1 MINLSEK
8 QKNQLKAVAEK
19 YGLKFVIA
27 HGSYA
32 TGKEHKGSDLD
43 VAVLSIKEMPFHKQ
57 LELHGGLSNIFGD
70 NETRE
75 LDLKELNKTDAL
87 FRYLVVRDGVLLC
100 GNNADYE
107 ELKFLENYRGM
118 SFDEVA
124 KDTLKWRALEWT
136 LAKII
141 GRAIDINRHIIAEL
155 ADKNIEPPSKH
166 RETFLILSKLDVL
179 PKIFVEKIADSA
191 SLRNRII
198 HEYDDLG

>member
-1 MINLSEK
+1 MLNPIFLRRK
-8 QKNQLKAVAEK
+8 
-19 YGLKFVIA
+19 
-27 HGSYA
+27 
-32 TGKEHKGSDLD
+32 
-43 VAVLSIKEMPFHKQ
+43 IKWIQE
-57 LELHGGLSNIFGD
+57 D
-70 NETRE
+70 
-75 LDLKELNKTDAL
+75 
-87 FRYLVVRDGVLLC
+87 
-100 GNNADYE
+100 
-107 ELKFLENYRGM
+107 LKFLENYRGM

-198 HEYDDLG
+198 HEYDDLDQKKVYETVDEAIEQYAEYGNFILTFLDKQKQ